1 MAEQGLENLIKM
13 AVDACNARSGSFFV
27 YQNFEDC
34 FAFSCGYSP
43 SLVLDERLQKNK
55 GIFKLA
61 QRIDSPTC
69 ITQTRVL
76 YDSRLYKQPLPLGCV
91 WLVPIIKEGLFLGVM
106 LLDFSE
112 KKDIHEKVE
121 SFLKFLALQIVYEFD
136 HLKEKQKFK
145 NFQRELAHY
154 VEAGNRLNR
163 CFRLEEVYASAV
175 SSIEN
180 MSQCDEVYIVRYD
193 EQGDQCSL
201 AMSLQQTVKGQ
212 SFTLDFRQNLVSWVI
227 ENQKSL
233 YYADYK
239 LRSGRSLLFP
249 QDIDYPNEYES
260 VYIVPL
266 QVQKQKMG
274 AIVIMHKINN
284 ALSFEQR
291 HMLEVFSQHTAVA
304 IKNAKM
310 VDRLETLATTDGL
323 TGVLNHRSFQD
334 ILDAELL
341 RCQRHPGDI
350 SVVLVDIDHFK
361 QFNDQYGHPV
371 GDEVLKKVA
380 QKLKDSVRKV
390 DYVFRYGGEEFAL
403 ILVNT
408 AAKEAHIL
416 AQRIVKD
423 IAKSQF
429 NLKGYKLKITVSMGL
444 ASFPETAQKKEELVA
459 RADQALY
466 QSKLNGRNQ
475 VTLYNHDIAVEKN
488 TKEEQRSVDLFSQ
501 SI

>member
-13 AVDACNARSGSFFV
+13 AVDACSARSGSFFT
-27 YQNFEDC
+27 YQSFEDC
-34 FAFSCGYSP
+34 FAFSCGFSS
-43 SLVLDERLQKNK
+43 SLVLDERSQKNK

-76 YDSRLYKQPLPLGCV
+76 YDSRLYKQPLPLNCV
-91 WLVPIIKEGLFLGVM
+91 WLVPVKKEEHFLGIV

-112 KKDIHEKVE
+112 KKDILEKVE
-121 SFLKFLALQIVYEFD
+121 SFLNFLAQQILYEFEYS
-136 HLKEKQKFK
+136 KEKQKFK

-163 CFRLEEVYASAV
+163 CFRLEEVYASAI

-180 MSQCDEVYIVRYD
+180 MSQCDEAYIVAYD
-193 EQGDQCSL
+193 EQDNQCCL
-201 AMSLQQTVKGQ
+201 AMSLQQTIKDQ
-212 SFTLDFRQNLVSWVI
+212 HFTLDFRQNLVSWVI

-233 YYADYK
+233 YYPDYK
-239 LRSGRSLLFP
+239 VRSGRSLLFP
-249 QDIDYPNEYES
+249 QGVEYPNEYES
-260 VYIVPL
+260 VFIVPL

-274 AIVIMHKINN
+274 AIVIMHRASH

-304 IKNAKM
+304 TKNAKM

-341 RCQRHPGDI
+341 RCQRHPSDV

-371 GDEVLKKVA
+371 GDEVLKQVA

-416 AQRIVKD
+416 AQRIVED
-423 IAKSQF
+423 IANNRF
-429 NLKGYKLKITVSMGL
+429 DLKGHELKITVSMGL
-444 ASFPETAQKKEELVA
+444 ASFPDSAEKKEKLIA
-459 RADQALY
+459 QADQALY
-466 QSKLNGRNQ
+466 QSKMKGRNQ
-475 VTLYNHDIAVEKN
+475 ATLYNHDIAVEKN
-488 TKEEQRSVDLFSQ
+488 TEEEQRSVDLFSQ